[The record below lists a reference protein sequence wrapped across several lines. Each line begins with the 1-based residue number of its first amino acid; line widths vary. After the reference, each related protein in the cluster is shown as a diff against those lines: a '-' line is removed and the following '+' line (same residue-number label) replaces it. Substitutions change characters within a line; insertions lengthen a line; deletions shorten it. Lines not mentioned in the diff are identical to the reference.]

1 MPIKNYTTTIDPFKT
16 AGEIEK
22 MLVEHGA
29 MSIMKTYENGQI
41 SGISFMI
48 DTGIQTIPVRLP
60 AKIEECLEVL
70 KKEKKANP
78 KAQIK
83 LTEDQARKVA
93 WRILKDWVDVQLALL
108 DMKMVSFEEIF
119 LSYIQTQDGKTIY
132 EKLEERQFCLEQ
144 KDM

>member
-1 MPIKNYTTTIDPFKT
+1 M
-16 AGEIEK
+16 
-22 MLVEHGA
+22 
-29 MSIMKTYENGQI
+29 
-41 SGISFMI
+41 
-48 DTGIQTIPVRLP
+48 
-60 AKIEECLEVL
+60 EVL

>member
-1 MPIKNYTTTIDPFKT
+1 MPIKNYTTTIDAFKT
-16 AGEIEK
+16 ASEIEK

-29 MSIMKTYENGQI
+29 LSIMKTYENGQI

-48 DTGIQTIPVRLP
+48 DTGTQTIPVRLP
-60 AKIEECLEVL
+60 AKIEECLDVM
-70 KKEKKANP
+70 KKEKQQNP

-83 LTEDQARKVA
+83 LTKDQARKVA

-119 LSYIQTQDGKTIY
+119 LSYIETQDGKTIY
-132 EKLEERQFCLEQ
+132 EKLEERKFCLEQ
-144 KDM
+144 KEV

>member
-1 MPIKNYTTTIDPFKT
+1 
-16 AGEIEK
+16 
-22 MLVEHGA
+22 
-29 MSIMKTYENGQI
+29 
-41 SGISFMI
+41 MI
-48 DTGIQTIPVRLP
+48 DTGTQTIPVRLP

-70 KKEKKANP
+70 KKEKKTNP

-144 KDM
+144 KDI